1 MEDVA
6 RARTVAHR
14 ANAQCQQLDRNRTPF
29 RSTYLYI
36 YTLKIL
42 SRGKSQLFLI
52 FLTFFLI
59 FIYFCIFFYVH
70 LYIFIRTFVYFYT
83 RIYIFLYAEKV
94 PLCCARHP
102 VGTTVPG
109 DTPSP
114 VLKKTNR
121 CFLCC
126 FCAVFVCLGVENAPQ
141 LPKNF
146 FPTDYAFLAIPL
158 KNVFSGFVYKKKSK
172 LNKFS

>member
-52 FLTFFLI
+52 FLTFFNICTFLYI
-59 FIYFCIFFYVH
+59 LYVH
-70 LYIFIRTFVYFYT
+70 LYIFVYFYT
-83 RIYIFLYAEKV
+83 YIYIFLYVYLYIFIRFYMYIYIFLYAEKV

-102 VGTTVPG
+102 IGTTVPG

-114 VLKKTNR
+114 VLKKTNIGKSISLQKSYIGKSIR
-121 CFLCC
+121 KSYIDKPYRL
-126 FCAVFVCLGVENAPQ
+126 LH
-141 LPKNF
+141 
-146 FPTDYAFLAIPL
+146 I
-158 KNVFSGFVYKKKSK
+158 GF
-172 LNKFS
+172 